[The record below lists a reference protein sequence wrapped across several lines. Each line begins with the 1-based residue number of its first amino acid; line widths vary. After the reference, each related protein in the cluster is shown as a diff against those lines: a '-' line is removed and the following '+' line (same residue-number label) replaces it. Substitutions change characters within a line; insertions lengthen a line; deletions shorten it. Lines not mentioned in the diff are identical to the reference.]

1 MDGRRTG
8 TCMQSRIRAHVDW
21 DVERCAWSTVHL
33 GLAGSHGHGPLMSGI
48 IRACTTQRLSIVSKR
63 VESDIETIKKT
74 GHTTQRRRVVYKQ
87 FNALHVAKINHEYQF
102 VYHCVAILMGDNS
115 LL

>member
-1 MDGRRTG
+1 MVRDGMPEASSFTHAAKQG
-8 TCMQSRIRAHVDW
+8 SNAVPQRIQC
-21 DVERCAWSTVHL
+21 ETYPTLFNS
-33 GLAGSHGHGPLMSGI
+33 
-48 IRACTTQRLSIVSKR
+48 IRACTTQRPGIVSKR

-74 GHTTQRRRVVYKQ
+74 GHTTQRRRVIYKQ